1 VRTYP
6 AQEHAVSAPR
16 VRRRA
21 QVEADIAALPAAHSV
36 SSQGEAADE
45 IMRLRDEAKVV
56 DIEVRARS
64 SGVCRAWS

>member
-1 VRTYP
+1 M
-6 AQEHAVSAPR
+6 
-16 VRRRA
+16 RRRA

-45 IMRLRDEAKVV
+45 IMRLRDEAKAV